1 MESAFKAS
9 LSSLLGEQHQRALK
23 ALWHVDNIGHLK
35 AAPAKYTFMQD
46 FIRYRSLLGHLDHL
60 VLRKFL
66 SQRAYVQ
73 AAALLN
79 QGGCRTE

>member
-1 MESAFKAS
+1 
-9 LSSLLGEQHQRALK
+9 
-23 ALWHVDNIGHLK
+23 
-35 AAPAKYTFMQD
+35 MQD